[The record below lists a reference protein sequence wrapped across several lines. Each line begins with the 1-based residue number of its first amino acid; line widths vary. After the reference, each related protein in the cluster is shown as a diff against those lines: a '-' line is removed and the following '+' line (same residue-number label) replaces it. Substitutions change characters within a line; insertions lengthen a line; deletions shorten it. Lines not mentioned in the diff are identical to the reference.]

1 MSSSEGPAARARS
14 PRASSSGLGRG
25 RGKTNEFVGPGVRPA
40 GGQKSPLRSDART
53 DAARVS
59 FAETPPQARLP
70 ASAGESWQSQ
80 SSPSF
85 EVQLSALSTK
95 VAALEE
101 AKDKVDALQAS
112 LKEVEKRSNFLQKA
126 NEVRSFSFF

>member
-1 MSSSEGPAARARS
+1 
-14 PRASSSGLGRG
+14 
-25 RGKTNEFVGPGVRPA
+25 
-40 GGQKSPLRSDART
+40 LRSDART

-112 LKEVEKRSNFLQKA
+112 LKEVEKRADFLQKA
-126 NEVRSFSFF
+126 NEVRSFSFFLVCPHAYACAPRRLQVTFFFHVHAASPDP